1 MKLHGLNNLTKPF
14 PVEVGASLHGFRFDG
29 VELSKKDVDRLL
41 ALSSLELREYINSLS
56 TKFRIP
62 EA

>member
-1 MKLHGLNNLTKPF
+1 MKLHGLNNLSKPF

-41 ALSSLELREYINSLS
+41 ALSSIEIRQYLDGLS